1 MSMLLKHARL
11 IPALIALLVVCACSG
26 KKNQPAPR
34 PPSAVL
40 VASATQQDVPVLLK
54 AIGNVEASE
63 SVIIK
68 PLINGEVVRVG
79 FREGQDVR
87 RGDVLFVLDQ
97 RSRNAAL
104 KKAEAALARN
114 QVIMANAK
122 ANYERYRQ
130 LVKEGIVT
138 PEQAESYRTTAE
150 SAEANVAA
158 DRAEL
163 ESARVQ
169 LSHCTIKAPTSGRL
183 GVLAVHRGNIVKE
196 NETALVTINRIVPAK
211 VLFSI
216 PEKDMPAIKQRMQ
229 SGRLKVEAE
238 VSGAGGF
245 KESGLVDFIDNTVD
259 AATGTIKLKGLFE
272 NRLKRLW
279 PGQLVSISITLDTIR
294 DATVVPTQAIQ
305 TGQQGLYVLVVGQDL
320 TAAVRPVKTST
331 AYQGFTVIESGLK
344 AGEQVVTEGQV
355 RVKPG
360 AKVEI
365 KPGAGTQDTGSA
377 SDHKSRSTD
386 SGARAK

>member
-1 MSMLLKHARL
+1 MLLKHARL

-331 AYQGFTVIESGLK
+331 AYQGFTVIESGLN

>member
-331 AYQGFTVIESGLK
+331 AYQGFTVIESGLN

>member
-1 MSMLLKHARL
+1 MLLKHARL

>member
-1 MSMLLKHARL
+1 
-11 IPALIALLVVCACSG
+11 
-26 KKNQPAPR
+26 
-34 PPSAVL
+34 
-40 VASATQQDVPVLLK
+40 
-54 AIGNVEASE
+54 
-63 SVIIK
+63 
-68 PLINGEVVRVG
+68 
-79 FREGQDVR
+79 
-87 RGDVLFVLDQ
+87 VLFVLDQ